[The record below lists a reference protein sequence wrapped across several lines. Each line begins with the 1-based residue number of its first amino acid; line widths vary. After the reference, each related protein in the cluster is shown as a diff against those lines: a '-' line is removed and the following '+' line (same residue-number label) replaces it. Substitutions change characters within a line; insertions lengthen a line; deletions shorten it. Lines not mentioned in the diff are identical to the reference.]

1 MLPGEG
7 SWGAVTGTLRS
18 PASGL
23 RAGSAL
29 GSPRTLGSWVGLW
42 LPALCSP
49 PEAAS
54 CVPQAQPW
62 TSHIRTLF
70 SVLNYEQVQQ
80 PSLLGASVL
89 GLGDVHQEALEAA
102 ADPALTA
109 DFKTILD

>member
-1 MLPGEG
+1 M
-7 SWGAVTGTLRS
+7 TGTLRG

-23 RAGSAL
+23 KASSAV

-42 LPALCSP
+42 LPALYSP

-54 CVPQAQPW
+54 CVPQAQSW

-70 SVLNYEQVQQ
+70 SMLNYEQAQR

-89 GLGDVHQEALEAA
+89 GLGDVHWEALEAA

-109 DFKTILD
+109 AFKSILD